1 MGKKKITTR
10 RLHNHREA
18 LKAVKKLTGL
28 VTISKELAD
37 EITEKH
43 NGYIYVKKYL

>member
-1 MGKKKITTR
+1 MKRKKAKEKV
-10 RLHNHREA
+10 HNHKEA

-43 NGYIYVKKYL
+43 KGYIYVKKYL

>member
-1 MGKKKITTR
+1 MAKKKIAKG
-10 RLHNHREA
+10 RLHNHKEA

-37 EITEKH
+37 EITEKR